1 MNKKILSLLLGVT
14 LALSLCACGGGK
26 TQDQNTDSTQAAVEA
41 DAAGAEKDAAA
52 AEGRTESYPE
62 IGLKLNYPAEFVNTK
77 GYFGTESNGEVA
89 KGINL
94 MAFYYVAMPEEEYD
108 ELFQTE

>member
-14 LALSLCACGGGK
+14 LALSLCACG
-26 TQDQNTDSTQAAVEA
+26 
-41 DAAGAEKDAAA
+41 EKHAAA